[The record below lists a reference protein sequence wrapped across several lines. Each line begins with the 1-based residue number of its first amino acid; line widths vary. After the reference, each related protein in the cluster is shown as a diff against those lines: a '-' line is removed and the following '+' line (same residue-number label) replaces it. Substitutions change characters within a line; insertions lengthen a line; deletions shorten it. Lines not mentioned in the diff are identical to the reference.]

1 MLSRLV
7 ILAPILLVAC
17 ASPSQNSFNE
27 DRSIE
32 RAIVGN
38 WECDFEQ
45 TLPEGSFSFD
55 TKDAYV
61 ANGRYTSI
69 GSLIMYFEEEG
80 VELEYVLADSGT
92 WEVLDEKLVM
102 TSEDIKIKN
111 VSHPG
116 IEELFDINDLFPKNM
131 SGAYSILELSSEKL
145 VLKIDRKTP
154 EMNCI
159 RIDA

>member
-7 ILAPILLVAC
+7 ILAPIFLVAC

-27 DRSIE
+27 DRRIE
-32 RAIVGN
+32 QAIVGN

-45 TLPEGSFSFD
+45 TFPEGSFSFD
-55 TKDAYV
+55 TKDAFV
-61 ANGRYTSI
+61 ANGRYASI

-92 WEVLDEKLVM
+92 WEVIDEKLVT
-102 TSEDIKIKN
+102 TSEDMKIKN

-145 VLKIDRKTP
+145 VLKFDRNTP
-154 EMNCI
+154 EMSCM